1 MIQLAKLYEELQK
14 FPEDALAYAYEGEDT
29 GIVIVDENRSQLG
42 YIPCEDNPGKDD
54 GPAVI
59 D

>member
-29 GIVIVDENRSQLG
+29 GIVIVDENRIELG
-42 YIPCEDNPGKDD
+42 FIPCEDSAEED
-54 GPAVI
+54 GPTVI